1 MTNDVILL
9 FVVVS
14 VIALHKDLS
23 NLIASNFSSNC
34 ESYKVYFFKQIL

>member
-1 MTNDVILL
+1 MTNDVIIL
-9 FVVVS
+9 FVEVL

-23 NLIASNFSSNC
+23 NLITSNLSSKC